1 MRHSLLLACSHTAL
15 KLSGSYHADA
25 VLGSQPLLLLSA
37 SVFAFE
43 TSASNEEIYKCK
55 AVLLEITVILWV
67 RLIHLRL
74 FKAHLRN
81 PIMT

>member
-1 MRHSLLLACSHTAL
+1 MLMLSLVANHSFLF
-15 KLSGSYHADA
+15 
-25 VLGSQPLLLLSA
+25 SA
-37 SVFAFE
+37 SVFVFE
-43 TSASNEEIYKCK
+43 TSASNERICKCK

-67 RLIHLRL
+67 HLIHLRL